1 MANNEYKTISL
12 FNDIE
17 DRELRNRNRAVILA
31 NELERGFT
39 RGKVT
44 AKAAAF
50 IMGYFANVP
59 EDERKE
65 VKDKFIEFA
74 YDRGFVIG

>member
-17 DRELRNRNRAVILA
+17 DAQLRNRNRAVILT
-31 NELERGFT
+31 NELERGFVK
-39 RGKVT
+39 GKLT

-50 IMGYFANVP
+50 IMGYFSNIP
-59 EDERKE
+59 EEDRRE
-65 VKDKFIEFA
+65 VKDKFVQFA
-74 YDRGFVIG
+74 SDRGFVLE